1 MNTRTPNLLL
11 SSLMAGLL
19 MATTVSA
26 YEGHKGKHDGADRPD
41 SISRDAFLE
50 KRGARFDKMDGNG
63 DGIVTTEEVD
73 TAMAERAERWARKGQ
88 QHLARM
94 GADDNGQLSRDV
106 AMAKAAAHFDALDTD
121 GNSELS
127 RDEMKAHKAA
137 MKAKRA
143 EWRALGKEGK
153 RHDADREG

>member
-1 MNTRTPNLLL
+1 MIKASSAPFI
-11 SSLMAGLL
+11 SSLMVGLL
-19 MATTVSA
+19 MATTASA
-26 YEGHKGKHDGADRPD
+26 YDGHKGKRDGADSPK

-50 KRGARFDKMDGNG
+50 QRGARFDKVDGNG
-63 DGIVTTEEVD
+63 DGVVTPEDVD
-73 TAMAERAERWARKGQ
+73 AAMAEKAEHWARKGKR
-88 QHLARM
+88 HLARM

-137 MKAKRA
+137 MKAKHA
-143 EWRALGKEGK
+143 EWRAKRMEGK
-153 RHDADREG
+153 RHDADSEG